1 MPEYVLAYQH
11 PRGPSPTGD
20 VSFEKRFL
28 RVMQPDDSAAIR
40 WARDT
45 VPVRFCLESGG
56 RQYLA
61 CGMALWRVAAPAH
74 PLIWER
80 EKQ

>member
-1 MPEYVLAYQH
+1 
-11 PRGPSPTGD
+11 
-20 VSFEKRFL
+20 
-28 RVMQPDDSAAIR
+28 MQPNDGAAIR

-45 VPVRFCLESGG
+45 VPVRFYLESGG

-61 CGMALWRVAAPAH
+61 CGMALWRVAAPTH